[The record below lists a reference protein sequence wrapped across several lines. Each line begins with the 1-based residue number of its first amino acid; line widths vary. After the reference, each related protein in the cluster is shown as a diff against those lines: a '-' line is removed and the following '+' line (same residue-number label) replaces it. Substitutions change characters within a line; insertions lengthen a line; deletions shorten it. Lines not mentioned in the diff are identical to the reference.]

1 MPPPSPYIVNV
12 VANDGYASLE
22 RTLVRVQAS
31 LAGSYSKAIDVL
43 KVRMT
48 IPTAPALRRI
58 LGLGFGLSMV
68 FGGTV
73 GVGILRLPSSV
84 AAALGDS
91 RLVVL
96 FWVLGGLYALL
107 GAVAVAEL
115 AALMPVAVGFRVY
128 AARAF
133 GDGPG
138 FVIGWTDWLCTLA
151 ALAYGSIAAATF
163 LGALWPAA
171 LLYPRTF
178 SVAILGT
185 LTGLHWFGVKIG
197 SRLTSGIS
205 LAVGSMLMILVGG
218 CFFTEPV
225 SVGAAAPLTKTVAS
239 LPWRP
244 R

>member
-22 RTLVRVQAS
+22 RTLVRVHAS

-96 FWVLGGLYALL
+96 F
-107 GAVAVAEL
+107 
-115 AALMPVAVGFRVY
+115 
-128 AARAF
+128 
-133 GDGPG
+133 
-138 FVIGWTDWLCTLA
+138 
-151 ALAYGSIAAATF
+151 
-163 LGALWPAA
+163 
-171 LLYPRTF
+171 
-178 SVAILGT
+178 
-185 LTGLHWFGVKIG
+185 
-197 SRLTSGIS
+197 
-205 LAVGSMLMILVGG
+205 
-218 CFFTEPV
+218 
-225 SVGAAAPLTKTVAS
+225 
-239 LPWRP
+239 
-244 R
+244 